1 MALKYSDNYNNI
13 MKSFLKYTLATIVG
27 IIISTI
33 LLFVFLIIIIAASS
47 QEKPVEVKDN
57 TILVMKLN
65 EQIVERTIDNPF
77 DYLQSG
83 PFSMLRQ
90 TGLNDILDNIKK
102 AKLDDNIAGIYME
115 LTAIPAGIGTIEEI
129 RNALID
135 YKESGKFIICY
146 SDIYTQK
153 AYYLASVADSIFLNP
168 AGQLTLMGFGAQV
181 IFYKEALDKLDVEVQ
196 IIRHGTYKSA
206 VEPFMLN
213 EMSDENR
220 EQTMAWVGTIWEHTL
235 KGISN
240 ERGIPVEKLNEY
252 ADGMTIKN
260 AELALEHGLID
271 GIVYKDQVI
280 DELKRKTGTEE
291 KKNLRSINLR
301 KYTKVPKIRE
311 QKGWSKDKIAVI
323 YAHGS
328 ILLGNMGE
336 GFISSDRI
344 SKTIRNARR
353 DSTIKAIV
361 LRINSGGGGSLAS
374 EVIRRE
380 VELARQVK
388 PVVASFGDVAASGG
402 YYIAAQADTILSQ
415 PNTITGSIGV
425 FALVPYTGKFFN
437 KKLGINMDVAKTNQ
451 HADMGSPFRP
461 LTEDEKEV
469 IRFGVEEVY
478 DDFLQYVGEGRS
490 MSHEEVDA
498 IGQGRVW
505 SGINA
510 IEKGLV
516 DLHGGKAD
524 AVKIAAGMAGLEKF
538 RIVELPKLEDP
549 FEQLL
554 RELTENAR
562 MRAIRKELGDQFK
575 YYKQLQELGNM
586 TGIQARLPFMYEI
599 N

>member
-1 MALKYSDNYNNI
+1 

-33 LLFVFLIIIIAASS
+33 ILFLFLSIIIAASS
-47 QEKPVEVKDN
+47 QEKPVEVKEN

-65 EQIVERTIDNPF
+65 EHIVERTIDNPF
-77 DYLQSG
+77 NYFPATG
-83 PFSMLRQ
+83 PFTLAREM
-90 TGLNDILDNIKK
+90 GLNDILDNINK

-146 SDIYTQK
+146 SDVYTQK
-153 AYYLASVADSIFLNP
+153 AYYLASVADSVFLNP
-168 AGQLTLMGFGAQV
+168 AGQLILMGMGAQV
-181 IFYKEALDKLDVEVQ
+181 MFYKEALDKLGLEVQ

-220 EQTMAWVGTIWEHTL
+220 EQTMAWVETIWEHTL
-235 KGISN
+235 KGIS
-240 ERGIPVEKLNEY
+240 EQRDIPVSKLNEL
-252 ADGMTIKN
+252 ADKMTIRN
-260 AELALEHGLID
+260 AQLAVDNGLID
-271 GIVYKDQVI
+271 GIMYKDKVI
-280 DELKRKTGTEE
+280 DLLKGLTNTEE
-291 KKNLRSINLR
+291 KKNLRSITLR
-301 KYTKVPKIRE
+301 KYTKVAKIRG
-311 QKGWSKDKIAVI
+311 QKGWTKDKVAVI
-323 YAHGS
+323 YAHGT
-328 ILLGNMGE
+328 IRLGNLGE
-336 GFISSDRI
+336 GYISSERI
-344 SKTIRNARR
+344 SKTIRQARR

-361 LRINSGGGGSLAS
+361 LRVNSGGGGSLPS

-380 VELARQVK
+380 IELASKVK

-402 YYIAAQADTILSQ
+402 YYIAAQVDTILCN

-425 FALVPYTGKFFN
+425 WAMIPHAGKFLN
-437 KKLGINMDVAKTNQ
+437 KKLGINVDVAKTNP

-478 DDFLQYVGEGRS
+478 DDFLKFVGDGRN
-490 MSHEEVDA
+490 MTREEVDA
-498 IGQGRVW
+498 IGQGRIW
-505 SGINA
+505 SGVNA
-510 IEKGLV
+510 LENGLV
-516 DLHGGKAD
+516 DLFGGK
-524 AVKIAAGMAGLEKF
+524 VQSVEIAAKMAGLEKY

-549 FEQLL
+549 LEQLF
-554 RELTENAR
+554 RELTENAK
-562 MRAIRKELGDQFK
+562 MKSLRKELGEQFN
-575 YYKQLQELGNM
+575 YFKQLHDIKDM
-586 TGIQARLPFMYEI
+586 SGIQARLPFVFEI